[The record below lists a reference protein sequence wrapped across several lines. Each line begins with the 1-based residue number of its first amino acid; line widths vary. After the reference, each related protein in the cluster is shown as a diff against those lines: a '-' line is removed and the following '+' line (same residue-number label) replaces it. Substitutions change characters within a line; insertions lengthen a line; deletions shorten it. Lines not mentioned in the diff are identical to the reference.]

1 MLRVATLDKEHCKPD
16 DCGIPC
22 YRFCPEVLNRRY
34 AIKFIEGQEKP
45 IIDEDLCTGCG
56 ICIRK
61 CPFDAISIVKL
72 PQELDGECIHSYGVN
87 EFKLFRLPVPRNGT
101 LIGLVGRNGTGKSTA
116 LRILAG
122 EIRPNFGLTQEK
134 TDWSVVLERY
144 RGTLLHEYFREI
156 SEHRLKVVHKPQHV
170 DKLGSVIKGKI
181 GHALKQVDERGKLSE
196 LVADLE
202 LGHLLQRNATILSGG
217 ELQRV
222 AIAAAICREADVY
235 MFDEPSSYL
244 DVYQR
249 IRVARIIRKLLSDGK
264 CVLVAEHDLAMLDY
278 LSDEVYLVY
287 GQPGTYGVVS
297 HVHPTRGGIN
307 DYLSGFLP
315 DENMRFRDEPI
326 RFHVR
331 PARVID
337 FEAQERL
344 QWPKFAKK
352 IGDFQLEVESGY
364 VAAGEI
370 IGILGANGIGKT
382 TFVKELVEYYG
393 KTGQNQLQ
401 VSYKPQYISSNFDG
415 TVQELLASVVDSY
428 AASIFNDEVIK
439 PLSINRLLERKIPDL
454 SGGELQRVAITAC
467 LGKSAQVYLLD
478 EPSAFLDVEERLN
491 VAKAVRH
498 LVDSRQAYSFV
509 VEHDIMAQDFLADRM
524 MVFKGTPGVKGV
536 GYKPLA
542 LREAMNEFLS
552 EMDITFRRDP
562 DTKRPRINK
571 LDSKLDR
578 EQKSSGEF
586 YYVTASE

>member
-1 MLRVATLDKEHCKPD
+1 
-16 DCGIPC
+16 
-22 YRFCPEVLNRRY
+22 LNRRY
-34 AIKFIEGQEKP
+34 AIKFIAGQEKP

-87 EFKLFRLPVPRNGT
+87 EFKLFRLPIPRNGT

-116 LRILAG
+116 LRILGG
-122 EIRPNFGLTQEK
+122 EIYPNFGLLQAEA
-134 TDWSVVLERY
+134 DWSVVLDRY
-144 RGTLLHEYFREI
+144 RGTLLHEYFRRI
-156 SEHRLKVVHKPQHV
+156 SERKLKVVHKPQHV
-170 DKLGSVIKGKI
+170 DKLGSVIKGKV
-181 GHALKQVDERGKLSE
+181 GHALKQIDERGKLSE
-196 LVADLE
+196 LIADLE
-202 LGHLLQRNATILSGG
+202 LERVLHRDASVLSGG

-222 AIAAAICREADVY
+222 AIAAAISRQADVY
-235 MFDEPSSYL
+235 IFDEPSSYL

-249 IRVARIIRKLLSDGK
+249 IRVARIIRKLLGDEKS
-264 CVLVAEHDLAMLDY
+264 VLVAEHDLAMLDY
-278 LSDEVYLVY
+278 LSDEIYLVY
-287 GQPGTYGVVS
+287 GQPGAYGVVS
-297 HVHPTRGGIN
+297 HVHPTRSGIN
-307 DYLSGFLP
+307 DYLTGFLP

-326 RFHVR
+326 RFHIR
-331 PARVID
+331 PPREID
-337 FEAQERL
+337 FESQERL
-344 QWPKFAKK
+344 GWPKVAKK
-352 IGDFQLEVESGY
+352 IGEFQLEVESGY

-370 IGILGANGIGKT
+370 IGVLGPNGIGKT
-382 TFVKELVEYYG
+382 TFVKELVEYYA

-401 VSYKPQYISSNFDG
+401 VSYKPQYIYSTYDG
-415 TVQELLASVVDSY
+415 SVQELLSSVVDDY
-428 AASIFNDEVIK
+428 ASSIFNDEIIK
-439 PLSINRLLERKIPDL
+439 PLSINKLLERKIRQL

-498 LVDSRQAYSFV
+498 LVDSRQAYAFV
-509 VEHDIMAQDFLADRM
+509 VEHDIVAQDFVADRM
-524 MVFKGTPGVKGV
+524 MVFKGTPGVKGL
-536 GYKPLA
+536 GYKPMP

-571 LDSKLDR
+571 LDSKLDK
-578 EQKSSGEF
+578 EQKNSGEF

>member
-72 PQELDGECIHSYGVN
+72 PQELDGECIHSFGVN
-87 EFKLFRLPVPRNGT
+87 EFKLFRLPIPAEGT

-122 EIRPNFGLTQEK
+122 EIHPNFGIPEKK
-134 TDWSVVLERY
+134 TDWSMALERY
-144 RGTLLHEYFREI
+144 RGTLLYEYFSKI
-156 SEHRLKVVHKPQHV
+156 SEGKLKIVHKPQHV

-181 GHALKQVDERGKLSE
+181 GRALKQVDERGKLSE

-202 LGHLLQRNATILSGG
+202 LEHVLQRDAAVLSGG
-217 ELQRV
+217 ELQRA
-222 AIAAAICREADVY
+222 AIAAAICRQADVY

-244 DVYQR
+244 DIYQR
-249 IRVARIIRKLLSDGK
+249 IRVARIIRKLLGDGK
-264 CVLVAEHDLAMLDY
+264 SVLVAEHDLAMLDY

-287 GQPGTYGVVS
+287 GQSGTYGVVS
-297 HVHPTRGGIN
+297 HVHPTRSGIN
-307 DYLSGFLP
+307 DYLTGFLP

-331 PARVID
+331 PPRTID
-337 FEAQERL
+337 FEAQDRL
-344 QWPKFAKK
+344 QWPKVSKK
-352 IGDFQLEVESGY
+352 IGEFKLEVEPGY

-393 KTGQNQLQ
+393 RTGQNQLQ
-401 VSYKPQYISSNFDG
+401 VSYKPQYISSTYDG
-415 TVQELLASVVDSY
+415 TVQGLLTSVVDDY
-428 AASIFNDEVIK
+428 ASSIFNDEVIK
-439 PLSINRLLERKIPDL
+439 PLSINRLLERRINEL

-467 LGKSAQVYLLD
+467 LGKTSQVYLLD

-491 VAKAVRH
+491 VAKAIRH
-498 LVDSRQAYSFV
+498 LVDSRQAYAFV
-509 VEHDIMAQDFLADRM
+509 VEHDIVAQDFLADRM
-524 MVFKGTPGVKGV
+524 MVFKGIPGVDGL
-536 GYKPLA
+536 GGRPIP

-552 EMDITFRRDP
+552 EMNITFRRDP

-571 LDSKLDR
+571 LDSKLDKD
-578 EQKSSGEF
+578 QKSSGEF
-586 YYVTASE
+586 YYVTASD